1 MKQTLIIL
9 FSLITLASCR
19 YTTGSGNLVSET
31 RTAGNFNGI
40 SVGGGF
46 EVEVKIGPVTSV
58 VVEADDN
65 IIKYIETSTSG
76 NTLKIRTEDLHN
88 YSDVHMKVYITT
100 PSLKKV
106 STSASAEVVVQD
118 VLVSTDKL
126 TFKASSGSSI
136 KTEIDAPEVD
146 SDVSSGASITLSGKT
161 KTYTAEASSGAE
173 IRSWDL
179 LSENTTV
186 KVSSG
191 SSARVHASVSLNA
204 TASSGAS
211 VTYHGAAAVNKSVSS
226 GASVE
231 KTNN

>member
-19 YTTGSGNLVSET
+19 YTTGSGNLVTET
-31 RTAGNFNGI
+31 RPAGNFNGI

-100 PSLKKV
+100 PSLK
-106 STSASAEVVVQD
+106 
-118 VLVSTDKL
+118 
-126 TFKASSGSSI
+126 
-136 KTEIDAPEVD
+136 
-146 SDVSSGASITLSGKT
+146 
-161 KTYTAEASSGAE
+161 
-173 IRSWDL
+173 R
-179 LSENTTV
+179 
-186 KVSSG
+186 
-191 SSARVHASVSLNA
+191 
-204 TASSGAS
+204 
-211 VTYHGAAAVNKSVSS
+211 
-226 GASVE
+226 
-231 KTNN
+231 

>member
-9 FSLITLASCR
+9 FSLIVLASCR
-19 YTTGSGNLVSET
+19 YTTGSGNLVTET
-31 RTAGNFNGI
+31 RPAGNFNGI

-65 IIKYIETSTSG
+65 IIKYIETSISG

-100 PSLKKV
+100 ASLKKV
-106 STSASAEVVVQD
+106 SASASAEVVVQD
-118 VLVSTDKL
+118 VLAGTDRL
-126 TFKASSGSSI
+126 TFKSSSGANI
-136 KTEIDAPEVD
+136 KAEVDAPEVD

-161 KTYTAEASSGAE
+161 KSYSAEASSGAE

-191 SSARVHASVSLNA
+191 SSARVHASISLNA

-211 VTYHGAAAVNKSVSS
+211 VTYHGAATVNKSESS

-231 KTNN
+231 KKDN